1 MRQQGRVALGVAIIL
16 ALGATG
22 VSPLRAQDEKP
33 LGWAFTTELTGV
45 WTAGNA
51 QTTTWGVD
59 AKVIYAWSK
68 AEFKLEG
75 GSVRSQ
81 STLTTRTA
89 VGTSQDDFTLT
100 EETNTEKTAENYYAR
115 ARYDRQ
121 FAAGFF
127 GFAGTD
133 WLRNTFAG
141 IDSRLLL
148 AAGLGNVWA
157 STDQIRFKTDV
168 AATYSFQEDVVE
180 NPFVKTKFPGV
191 RAGYDLWWKLTGTT
205 EFLSVLVGDLNLD
218 NTDDIRFDLTNA
230 LPISISSRLA
240 LKPSHQ
246 LLWRNQPSLA
256 EVPLVD
262 TGGTS
267 VGTVT
272 VPLKKLDS
280 VFKIALVVKF

>member
-1 MRQQGRVALGVAIIL
+1 MLKRSQTVLAAALTL
-16 ALGATG
+16 TLGATW
-22 VSPLRAQDEKP
+22 VSPTRAQDEKP

-51 QTTTWGVD
+51 QTTTWGAD
-59 AKVIYAWSK
+59 AKVVYAWSK

-100 EETNTEKTAENYYAR
+100 EVTNTDKTAENYYVR

-127 GFAGTD
+127 GFAGSD

-205 EFLSVLVGDLNLD
+205 EFMSVLLGDLNLD
-218 NTDDIRFDLTNA
+218 NTDDIRFDLTNS
-230 LPISISSRLA
+230 LPISISSHLA

-246 LLWRNQPSLA
+246 LVWRNKPSLA
-256 EVPLVD
+256 EVPLED
-262 TGGTS
+262 TGGTPI
-267 VGTVT
+267 GTVT
-272 VPLKKLDS
+272 VPLRKLDS
-280 VFKIALVVKF
+280 IFKIALVVKF